1 MNNFCW
7 ELFNKINQ
15 TLSTSQIKKGR
26 VAKELNIS
34 KTAFSNQLKN
44 LKIGKGINVLTLK
57 KIEDLTGQK
66 FFNI

>member
-44 LKIGKGINVLTLK
+44 LKIGKGINILTLK

>member
-15 TLSTSQIKKGR
+15 TLSTSQIKKGH

-44 LKIGKGINVLTLK
+44 LKTGKGINILTLK